1 MFIKLCNTI
10 LVKIPQKTDE
20 FSELFEL
27 LELLDAPSSDIN
39 KNFNDDNES
48 QNEEEQKETQQL
60 SVGPSQV
67 VECLQNV
74 KGQRCN
80 FCLLCCYRFLLKY
93 NLCCSAYSTLSAAYE
108 YLLTL
113 SCTQVS
119 CERAFRKLKIIKTR
133 LRSSMQLDF
142 LETCMLMSV
151 ERNLLEQI
159 QFEKI
164 LTIIQKNSDLMDKLL
179 TV

>member
-1 MFIKLCNTI
+1 MFTKLCNTI
-10 LVKIPQKTDE
+10 LVKIPQEADE
-20 FSELFEL
+20 FPKLFEQ

-48 QNEEEQKETQQL
+48 YNEEEQEKTQQL

-67 VECLQNV
+67 VECLQDV
-74 KGQRCN
+74 KGQRFN
-80 FCLLCCYRFLLKY
+80 SCLLCCYRFLLKY
-93 NLCCSAYSTLSAAYE
+93 NLCCSAFSTLSAAYE

-119 CERAFRKLKIIKTR
+119 CEKPFSKLKIIKTR
-133 LRSSMQLDF
+133 LRSSMQQDL

-151 ERNLLEQI
+151 EWDILEQI
-159 QFEKI
+159 QFEEI
-164 LTIIQKNSDLMDKLL
+164 LTII
-179 TV
+179 